1 MKFIIDWVRKIL
13 NKEVKVYS
21 VPVFVEETEKQEEPE
36 KKEAPKSPVEASPK
50 LTKSVLN
57 KLTKAGIAE
66 EAGKLG
72 ITISPKLKKEEMVK
86 QLIKHK

>member
-21 VPVFVEETEKQEEPE
+21 VPVFVEETEKQEQE

-50 LTKSVLN
+50 LTKAALN

>member
-21 VPVFVEETEKQEEPE
+21 VPVFTEETEEQEPE
-36 KKEAPKSPVEASPK
+36 KKGAPKSPGEASPK
-50 LTKSVLN
+50 LTKAALN
-57 KLTKAGIAE
+57 KLTKAGIAKE
-66 EAGKLG
+66 GEKLG
-72 ITISPKLKKEEMVK
+72 ITISSKLKKEEMVK

>member
-21 VPVFVEETEKQEEPE
+21 VPVFVEETEKQEPE

-50 LTKSVLN
+50 LTKAALN
-57 KLTKAGIAE
+57 KLTKAGIAAE
-66 EAGKLG
+66 GEKLG
-72 ITISPKLKKEEMVK
+72 ITISSKLKKEEMVK

>member
-21 VPVFVEETEKQEEPE
+21 VPVFVEETEKQEPE

-50 LTKSVLN
+50 LTKAALN
-57 KLTKAGIAE
+57 KLTKAGIAAE
-66 EAGKLG
+66 GEKLG

>member
-21 VPVFVEETEKQEEPE
+21 VPVFVEETEKQEPE

-50 LTKSVLN
+50 LTKAALN
-57 KLTKAGIAE
+57 KLTKAGIAAE
-66 EAGKLG
+66 GERLG
-72 ITISPKLKKEEMVK
+72 ITISSKLKKEEMVK

>member
-21 VPVFVEETEKQEEPE
+21 VPVFVEETEKKEPE

-50 LTKSVLN
+50 LTKAALN

-66 EAGKLG
+66 EGEKLG
-72 ITISPKLKKEEMVK
+72 ITISSKLKKEEMVK

>member
-21 VPVFVEETEKQEEPE
+21 VPVFVEETEKQEPE
-36 KKEAPKSPVEASPK
+36 KKEAPKSPGEASPK
-50 LTKSVLN
+50 LTKAALN
-57 KLTKAGIAE
+57 KLTKAGIAAE
-66 EAGKLG
+66 GEKLG
-72 ITISPKLKKEEMVK
+72 ITISSKLKKEEMVK